1 MTIESESG
9 ARLPDGILPLA
20 VERPVISLQLNDE
33 ALRESLQCY
42 ISGQDQAKKEQ
53 TANGGVRFQAIEPI
67 RVGRSRYNC
76 TARSAE
82 RGRFH
87 WFSVPFLRRHP
98 DGTWLA
104 EP

>member
-1 MTIESESG
+1 
-9 ARLPDGILPLA
+9 LPLD
-20 VERPVISLQLNDE
+20 VKRPVITLQLDDE

-42 ISGQDQAKKEQ
+42 VSGQDLAEKEL
-53 TANGGVRFQAIEPI
+53 TENAGVRFQATQPI

-76 TARSAE
+76 TARSTE
-82 RGRFH
+82 QGRFH
-87 WFSVPFLRRHP
+87 WFSVPFVRRHP